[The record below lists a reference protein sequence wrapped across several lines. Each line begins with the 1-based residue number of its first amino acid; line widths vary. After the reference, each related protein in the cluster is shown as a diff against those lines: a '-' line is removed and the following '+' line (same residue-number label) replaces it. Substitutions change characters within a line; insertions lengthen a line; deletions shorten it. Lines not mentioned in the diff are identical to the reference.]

1 MMAGGCPREQRLS
14 SLLLLRLTLLTLLT
28 TEVVEDIM
36 DGWRRCAKE
45 TRAMLSGN
53 VH

>member
-14 SLLLLRLTLLTLLT
+14 SLLLLRLTLLTA
-28 TEVVEDIM
+28 EVVEDIM
-36 DGWRRCAKE
+36 DGWQRCAKE